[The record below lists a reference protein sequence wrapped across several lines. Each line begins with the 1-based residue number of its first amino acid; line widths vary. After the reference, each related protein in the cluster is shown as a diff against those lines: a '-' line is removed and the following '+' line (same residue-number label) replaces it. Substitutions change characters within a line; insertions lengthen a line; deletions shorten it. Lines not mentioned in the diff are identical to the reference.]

1 MIKRTKLRG
10 RPVRQEDSTR
20 VNDRIRVPQ
29 VRLIGADGAQL
40 GIVASDVARSM
51 ALRAGLDLV
60 EVSPNAVPP
69 VCRIMDY
76 GKYKFEIAKKAR
88 ASKSKQHVVKLK
100 EIKLHPK
107 TDDNDFNYR
116 VRHAI
121 DFLEHGCKVKVILV
135 FRGREMA
142 HQDYGKHLLDQMCE
156 ALSEAAVVESRP
168 PMEGNAMT
176 IVFAPSQKSLAAA
189 RKRAQAQAA
198 SGQGGANGDE
208 AGAGV
213 PDEAAESQDETANNA
228 QDGNYA

>member
-1 MIKRTKLRG
+1 MN
-10 RPVRQEDSTR
+10 E
-20 VNDRIRVPQ
+20 RIRVPQ
-29 VRLIGADGAQL
+29 VRLIDEKGTAV
-40 GIVASDVARSM
+40 GIVAADVARSM
-51 ALRAGLDLV
+51 ASRAGLDLV

-142 HQDYGKHLLDQMCE
+142 HLDYGKHLLDQMCE

-189 RKRAQAQAA
+189 RKRAQEQAA
-198 SGQGGANGDE
+198 SGKDKSDAEEGLSDL
-208 AGAGV
+208 
-213 PDEAAESQDETANNA
+213 PDDAEETEETVNTD
-228 QDGNYA
+228 QDGNHA

>member
-1 MIKRTKLRG
+1 MN
-10 RPVRQEDSTR
+10 E
-20 VNDRIRVPQ
+20 RIRVPQ
-29 VRLIGADGAQL
+29 VRLIDEKGTAV
-40 GIVASDVARSM
+40 GIVAADVARSM
-51 ALRAGLDLV
+51 ASRAGLDLV

-142 HQDYGKHLLDQMCE
+142 HLDYGKHLLDQMCE

-168 PMEGNAMT
+168 PMEGNSLML
-176 IVFAPSQKSLAAA
+176 IFAPSQKSLAAA
-189 RKRAQAQAA
+189 RKRAQEQAA
-198 SGQGGANGDE
+198 SGKDKSDAEEGLSDL
-208 AGAGV
+208 
-213 PDEAAESQDETANNA
+213 PDDAEETEETVNTD
-228 QDGNYA
+228 QDGNHA